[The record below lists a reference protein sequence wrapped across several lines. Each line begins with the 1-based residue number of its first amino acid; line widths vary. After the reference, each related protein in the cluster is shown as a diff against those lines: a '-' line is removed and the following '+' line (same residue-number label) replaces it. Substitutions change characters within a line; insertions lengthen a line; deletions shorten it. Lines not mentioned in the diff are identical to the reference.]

1 MVLDNT
7 SSPNPPPPPAAHIP
21 TAPAD
26 HETETSTTA
35 STIQAHHP
43 HPPHPSTSSLGP
55 GLRPLYFAYGSNLSH
70 TQMRQRCTHDPA
82 VSAVPVAIAR
92 LDGEGWRWFICERGY
107 ANVVPPVGLRVGAQR
122 GVDDRSLVGA
132 GSEVEDE
139 GVYGV
144 LYDMTPADELLL
156 DGYEGVD
163 HAAPPS
169 SGNVGLT
176 PGSGSGSSGPSKA
189 IRPKSQGL
197 GSYNKWY
204 VPAVVTKWLDDGQRR
219 IRSTTTTMTTA
230 NLGSEQ
236 AAGGGG
242 EMQTVLVYVDEE
254 RVRVGPPKPEYI
266 GRMER
271 GIREAEALGLPGDWV
286 EGVMRRFLPVPVVPG
301 GVTA

>member
-1 MVLDNT
+1 
-7 SSPNPPPPPAAHIP
+7 
-21 TAPAD
+21 
-26 HETETSTTA
+26 
-35 STIQAHHP
+35 
-43 HPPHPSTSSLGP
+43 
-55 GLRPLYFAYGSNLSH
+55 
-70 TQMRQRCTHDPA
+70 MRQRCTHDPS

-107 ANVVPPVGLRVGAQR
+107 ANVIPPVGLRVGKQR
-122 GVDDRSLVGA
+122 GVEAGWASSEPPPVSDPEGEEEDD
-132 GSEVEDE
+132 D

-169 SGNVGLT
+169 AGNVGPT
-176 PGSGSGSSGPSKA
+176 PGSGSGSGPSKA
-189 IRPKSQGL
+189 VRPKSQGV

-204 VPAVVTKWLDDGQRR
+204 VPAVVAKWLDDGQRR

-242 EMQTVLVYVDEE
+242 EIQTVLVYVDEE
-254 RVRVGPPKPEYI
+254 RVRIGPPKPEYI

-271 GIREAEALGLPGDWV
+271 GIREAEALGLPSGWV
-286 EGVMRRFLPVPVVPG
+286 EGVMRRFLPTPVVPD
-301 GVTA
+301 GVVA